1 MTLVQPAIEQ
11 HAPAVQRDFVHGA
24 GDGSRRAPEGQLQG
38 ISFVADKSQEKAKM
52 RLLRAALWL
61 AALMPALWLASEFRG
76 LPQLGDFHDDAM
88 YLVSA
93 KSLAEGRGHRI
104 LSLPGEPH
112 QTKYPPLF
120 PAWLATA
127 WRANPDF
134 PANLPWFLV
143 LAWVW
148 LPALALVSRTVFR
161 DLGFEDRWALGL
173 SAALMLVPL
182 AAYFAVSLMAEL
194 MMATLLMVALAL
206 AERGRALAS
215 GLAAALAFLVKS
227 AALPAFIAVP
237 ALYAF
242 RGQYRRAALFAIPAW
257 TCFFAWIAWTG
268 AHRDPGAAADYYI
281 DYIGFH
287 RANHSLADLPELVA
301 TNIPIAIM
309 GAGRLL
315 AFDSQHTG
323 SAIYLATL
331 LGLLSLLSF
340 ARIPGRLTMYHA
352 FLIGFLPMLLVW
364 NFTPHE
370 RFWLPVL
377 PLLLAG
383 LAAELRRIL
392 RLSRWM
398 RPVALAFAAT
408 LLWMNL
414 GAIFTTLPSIA
425 ESGRRRNA
433 RLAPVYAWI
442 REHTPPDAAFAAAVD
457 PVVYLHTGRHA
468 RGMHF
473 PTRFFYHGDRAQI
486 LDYFA
491 KVSAFA
497 REHALDWALILD
509 EDHAMDLTP
518 AETRERAS
526 RAQADPALELAASFD
541 RAKVFRVR
549 ATLEE
554 NASPHP
560 PRISAAPR
568 PRAAQETGHP

>member
-1 MTLVQPAIEQ
+1 
-11 HAPAVQRDFVHGA
+11 
-24 GDGSRRAPEGQLQG
+24 
-38 ISFVADKSQEKAKM
+38 M
-52 RLLRAALWL
+52 RLLRAALWV
-61 AALMPALWLASEFRG
+61 AALLPALWLATQFRD
-76 LPQLGDFHDDAM
+76 LPHLGELHDDAM

-120 PAWLATA
+120 PAWLAAA
-127 WRANPDF
+127 WRANPGF
-134 PANLPWFLV
+134 PANLPWFVV

-148 LPALALVSRTVFR
+148 LPALALVSRLVFR
-161 DLGFEDRWALGL
+161 DLGFDDRWALGL
-173 SAALMLVPL
+173 SAMVMLVPL

-194 MMATLLMVALAL
+194 MMATLLMLALAL

-215 GLAAALAFLVKS
+215 GVIAALAFLAKS
-227 AALPAFIAVP
+227 AALPALIAVP

-242 RGQYRRAALFAIPAW
+242 RAQYRRAVVFAIPAW
-257 TCFFAWIAWTG
+257 TCFFGWTAWTG
-268 AHRDPGAAADYYI
+268 MHRDPASAADYYI

-287 RANHSLADLPELVA
+287 RANHSLGDMPELIA
-301 TNIPIAIM
+301 TNVPIAIM

-315 AFDSQHTG
+315 AFDTQHTG
-323 SAIYLATL
+323 WAIYLATL

-340 ARIPGRLTMYHA
+340 ARIPGRMTMYHA
-352 FLIGFLPMLLVW
+352 FLIGFVPMLVVW

-383 LAAELRRIL
+383 LAAELRKIPRM
-392 RLSRWM
+392 SRWM
-398 RPVALAFAAT
+398 RPVALAFAST
-408 LLWMNL
+408 ILWMNL
-414 GAIFTTLPSIA
+414 GAIFTTLPTIA
-425 ESGRRRNA
+425 EAGRKRNA
-433 RLAPVYAWI
+433 RLEPVYAWI
-442 REHTPPDAAFAAAVD
+442 REHTPPDAAFAAAAD

-473 PTRFFYHGDRAQI
+473 PTRFFYHGERQQI
-486 LDYFA
+486 LGYFA
-491 KVSAFA
+491 DVGGFA
-497 REHALDWALILD
+497 HEHSLDWALILD
-509 EDHAMDLTP
+509 EDHAMDMTP
-518 AETRERAS
+518 AETRDRAA
-526 RAQADPALELAASFD
+526 RAKADPALELAAPFD
-541 RAKVFRVR
+541 RAAIFRIR

-568 PRAAQETGHP
+568 VRAVQDSGNP